1 MDDLFTNP
9 TKGSDNY
16 SAKDIEVL
24 EGLEPVRRRP
34 GMYIGGTDQ
43 RALHH
48 LFSEVIDNAMDEAV
62 AGHATRITVRLNS
75 DFSLSVGDNGRGIP
89 IDPHP
94 KFKNKSALEVIMT
107 TLHAGGKFGSDAYKT
122 AGGLHG
128 VGVSVVNA
136 LSRKLQVD
144 VYRNEQHYQ
153 QIYVRGVPET
163 PLVNVG
169 ASPGRKGT
177 EVTFYPDEEIFGAG
191 HNHFIPTLV
200 FKMTRSKAYLF
211 KGVVIDW
218 SCDPSLIEGGAEAV
232 PTSACIHFPGG
243 LRDYLS
249 EHVKGKQSLF
259 EDSFHGEQA
268 FTDDQGK
275 MEWAMNWV
283 AFEDGSV
290 ASYCNTIPTPLGG
303 THENGFRQGILKSIR
318 EYAERINHKRAN
330 QITGDDCFAGA
341 HVMFS
346 VFIKDPH
353 FQGQT
358 KEKLVST
365 HVTKLVELV
374 IKDHLDHWL
383 SDSKERAEI
392 LINSVAERVEERLR
406 RRQEKETQRQSI
418 TRRLRLPGKLADC
431 LSENREES
439 EIFLVEGDSAGGSAK
454 QARDRKT
461 QAVLPLRGKILNV
474 ASATTDKMF
483 ANQELRD
490 LSQALGTGLGREC
503 DPEKLRYGRVIIM
516 TDADV
521 DGAHIASL
529 LLTFFYREM
538 YPLFVTKRIY
548 LAVPPLYRLSLG
560 SKSFYA
566 VDETHRDE
574 LLRTEFKG
582 KDKVEISR
590 FKGLGEMSWQQLKE
604 TTMDPTR
611 RSLHRVELVDDV
623 TPTESNES
631 LIPLADFVD
640 HLMGKRPEKRFQFIQ
655 TRAAF
660 AKNLDI

>member
-43 RALHH
+43 RSLHH

-75 DFSLSVGDNGRGIP
+75 DFSISVADNGRGIP

-94 KFKNKSALEVIMT
+94 KFKDKSALEVIMT

-128 VGVSVVNA
+128 VGISVVNA
-136 LSRKLQVD
+136 LSKRLQVD

-153 QIYVRGVPET
+153 QIYVRGVPES
-163 PLVNVG
+163 PLINLG
-169 ASPGRKGT
+169 AAPARKGT
-177 EVTFYPDEEIFGAG
+177 EVTFYPDEEIFGIG
-191 HNHFIPTLV
+191 HNHVTPSLV

-218 SCDPSLIEGGAEAV
+218 SCDPSLLESGSDAV
-232 PTSACIHFPGG
+232 PTSARIHFPGG

-249 EHVKGKQSLF
+249 EHVKDKQSLF
-259 EDSFHGEQA
+259 EETFHGERA
-268 FTDDQGK
+268 FADDQGK
-275 MEWAMNWV
+275 MEWAMTWV
-283 AFEDGSV
+283 SYEDGSV

-318 EYAERINHKRAN
+318 EYAERINHKRAS
-330 QITGDDCFAGA
+330 QITGDDCFASA

-406 RRQEKETQRQSI
+406 RRQEKETQRQS
-418 TRRLRLPGKLADC
+418 
-431 LSENREES
+431 
-439 EIFLVEGDSAGGSAK
+439 
-454 QARDRKT
+454 
-461 QAVLPLRGKILNV
+461 
-474 ASATTDKMF
+474 
-483 ANQELRD
+483 
-490 LSQALGTGLGREC
+490 
-503 DPEKLRYGRVIIM
+503 
-516 TDADV
+516 
-521 DGAHIASL
+521 
-529 LLTFFYREM
+529 
-538 YPLFVTKRIY
+538 
-548 LAVPPLYRLSLG
+548 
-560 SKSFYA
+560 
-566 VDETHRDE
+566 
-574 LLRTEFKG
+574 
-582 KDKVEISR
+582 
-590 FKGLGEMSWQQLKE
+590 
-604 TTMDPTR
+604 
-611 RSLHRVELVDDV
+611 
-623 TPTESNES
+623 
-631 LIPLADFVD
+631 
-640 HLMGKRPEKRFQFIQ
+640 
-655 TRAAF
+655 
-660 AKNLDI
+660 